1 MRRVPPFSSSPQGSW
16 VPATPPRLN
25 LAAENIT
32 SVLWATGYKLD
43 LSFVDIPVLDAWSY
57 PRHFRGVTEHPGLFV
72 VGLPWLTGQ
81 ASSLVAGVGR
91 DAEYVAGCMAGR

>member
-1 MRRVPPFSSSPQGSW
+1 MRTRGAQRGAVALPRRAIRVQPTGVRDCW

-43 LSFVDIPVLDAWSY
+43 LCFVDIPVLDAWSY

-72 VGLPWLTGQ
+72 VGLP
-81 ASSLVAGVGR
+81 
-91 DAEYVAGCMAGR
+91 